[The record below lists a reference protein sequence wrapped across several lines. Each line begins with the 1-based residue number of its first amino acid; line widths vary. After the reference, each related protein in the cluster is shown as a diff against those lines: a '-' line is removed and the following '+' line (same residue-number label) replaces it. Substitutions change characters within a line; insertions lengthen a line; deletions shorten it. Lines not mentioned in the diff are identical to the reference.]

1 MYKDEPKISVIV
13 PIYNVEKYIEEC
25 VRSLFEQTLEEIE
38 FIFINDCT
46 PDNSINILIN
56 VLEDYPQRKNQVKII
71 HNEENRGIASTR
83 NIGLSN
89 STGEYIIHCDSD
101 DWVDSDLYE
110 KLYIKAELDRSE
122 IVLCDTIKEEV
133 GKSKIIIDFYS
144 QSNEECVRAILT
156 AKLTPYLCTKLVHK
170 DLYDNNKI
178 DFPDGI
184 NIREDFYALVKLF
197 HYAKK
202 ISKISDSYYHYR
214 IHDNSI
220 SRSIKMHDISSDF
233 VQSRIKASLR
243 AYQFLETT
251 DEKMKYEKAIIVSK
265 LTLKRLIVLNVIDL
279 KKARLL
285 FPETDSDIFS
295 SNLPLHH
302 KFLLWSL
309 SKNIFIFVRVYKK
322 YLSIRY

>member
-1 MYKDEPKISVIV
+1 MNNTPKVSVITPV
-13 PIYNVEKYIEEC
+13 YKAEPYIEKC
-25 VRSLFEQTLEEIE
+25 VRSLFEQTLDDMEY
-38 FIFINDCT
+38 IFIDDCT
-46 PDNSINILIN
+46 PDNSMQILN
-56 VLEDYPQRKNQVKII
+56 RVTKDYPARKEQIKII
-71 HNEENRGIASTR
+71 HHDVNKGISTTR
-83 NIGLSN
+83 NTGLLN
-89 STGEYIIHCDSD
+89 ATGNFIIHCDSD
-101 DWVDSDLYE
+101 DWVDPGLYE
-110 KLYIKAELDRSE
+110 RLYNKAIEHNSD
-122 IVLCDTIKEEV
+122 IVICDYKTINHKTT
-133 GKSKIIIDFYS
+133 KI
-144 QSNEECVRAILT
+144 
-156 AKLTPYLCTKLVHK
+156 
-170 DLYDNNKI
+170 KI
-178 DFPDGI
+178 DFFDENSKNCIKALLTGKLSPFLWNKLIKKEMYSDNQVFFPDGV

-302 KFLLWSL
+302 KFFLWSL
-309 SKNIFIFVRVYKK
+309 STNIFIFVRVYKK